1 MRRKTAEPG
10 RLLLP
15 MSARW
20 QRWTVAVV
28 AAFVMA
34 GMVVVGH
41 QSSSSRRSADFT
53 ITYAAAL
60 LIREG
65 HPESIYHADQLGPLM
80 MRLSENAIDPRLPF
94 DAPLALA
101 LPFVP
106 LTLLPLQ
113 VAFHVWQIVTLGLLL
128 AALVLLARWLPLDG
142 RALPLAI
149 AGLLGFP
156 ATWALFSEGQ
166 SSALLLLGAVL
177 LVGAWRRD
185 QWWLAAAGGLL
196 LGLKP
201 QYLPAYLLL
210 FGARRQ
216 WGGLA
221 AALLA
226 AVTVGLSPLLAG
238 GVSGLFAMVWSA
250 LEAGQGVVRY
260 NESLIATLA
269 PVLPGS
275 LPTVLG
281 FALWALA
288 LVALAVVA
296 LRRGRAHP
304 IALAVL
310 ATSAAILFSPH
321 ALPYDTVLLAVPA
334 WLSFVLYRTRAIP
347 SPAPA
352 CLGIAGA
359 LVIDLGVSLVSVAPI
374 ALLGCLV
381 WYGNAYLRRAR
392 DHPTVL
398 AA

>member
-1 MRRKTAEPG
+1 
-10 RLLLP
+10 

-20 QRWTVAVV
+20 QRWTLAVV
-28 AAFVMA
+28 AAFMIA
-34 GMVVVGH
+34 GVIVVGH
-41 QSSSSRRSADFT
+41 QSSLSRRSADFT
-53 ITYAAAL
+53 INYAAAL
-60 LIREG
+60 LVREG
-65 HPESIYHADQLGPLM
+65 HPEAVYHRDELGPLM

-106 LTLLPLQ
+106 LTFLPLEA
-113 VAFHVWQIVTLGLLL
+113 AFHVWQIVTLGLLVVSM
-128 AALVLLARWLPLDG
+128 VLLTRWLPLGG
-142 RALPLAI
+142 RTLPLAI
-149 AGLLGFP
+149 AALLGFP
-156 ATWALFSEGQ
+156 ATWALLSEGQ

-177 LVGAWRRD
+177 LVGGLRRN

-196 LGLKP
+196 LALKP
-201 QYLPAYLLL
+201 QYLPAYLVLL
-210 FGARRQ
+210 GAQRQ
-216 WGGLA
+216 WRALV

-260 NESLIATLA
+260 NESLIATVA
-269 PVLPGS
+269 PGLPGR

-281 FALWALA
+281 FTLWALA
-288 LVALAVVA
+288 LAVVAVVA

-304 IALAVL
+304 IAVAVL
-310 ATSAAILFSPH
+310 ATVVAILFSPH

-334 WLSFVLYRTRAIP
+334 WLSFVLYRMGAIP

-352 CLGIAGA
+352 WLAVAVA
-359 LVIDLGVSLVSVAPI
+359 LVIDLGSSLVSLAPI
-374 ALLGCLV
+374 ALLGCLL
-381 WYGNAYLRRAR
+381 WYGHAYLRGAR
-392 DHPTVL
+392 DRSTAL